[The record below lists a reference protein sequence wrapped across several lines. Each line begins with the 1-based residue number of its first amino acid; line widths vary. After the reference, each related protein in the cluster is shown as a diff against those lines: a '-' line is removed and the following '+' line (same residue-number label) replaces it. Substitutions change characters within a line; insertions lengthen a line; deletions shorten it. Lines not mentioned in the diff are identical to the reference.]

1 MTEQDKLTL
10 INLWNNRVPTTKII
24 QLLPYTPYAIRTMI
38 KSLIDNGTLIE
49 DNRIPPKCDRI
60 VSMYNSGIKDIAELA
75 EMFQCTRQFVSMSLR
90 AKGIYTEKPKKYK
103 SHKMTERK
111 REIIT
116 QLKDGKT
123 QSEVAKNHGVSR
135 QYVFQIYNRY
145 VKEK

>member
-24 QLLPYTPYAIRTMI
+24 QLLPYTPYAIRNMI

-60 VSMYNSGIKDIAELA
+60 VSMYNSGIRDIADLA

-90 AKGIYTEKPKKYK
+90 AKGIYTEKPK
-103 SHKMTERK
+103 SHRQRKMTEQ
-111 REIIT
+111 T
-116 QLKDGKT
+116 QTIVAELKDGKS
-123 QSEVAKNHGVSR
+123 QIEIAKNHNLTR
-135 QYVFQIYNRY
+135 QRVFQIYNRY

>member
-24 QLLPYTPYAIRTMI
+24 QLLPYTQYAIRNMI
-38 KSLIDNGTLIE
+38 KSLIYNGTLIE

-60 VSMYNSGIKDIAELA
+60 VSMYYSGVKDLAELA

-103 SHKMTERK
+103 PHRMTGRK
-111 REIIT
+111 QAIIDG
-116 QLKDGKT
+116 LKDGKT
-123 QSEVAKNHGVSR
+123 QTEVAKSNGVSR
-135 QYVFQIYNRY
+135 QYVFKIYNQY